1 MLKEFVDRILSLA
14 VPNIHEEGDLT
25 YSDKHLILITP
36 PIPPPLD
43 CSTLQGLVDL
53 YNGKLDDG
61 GDMLVWIES
70 PTRVGLVSRMS
81 DYWGRRREWAVAKHP
96 ECQAFPFGRFMDPES
111 FIIQVQASFQRLLID
126 DAQDLDYVLKIASS
140 ISAEQVQSNEDD
152 GIAQRV
158 ATKSGVVLK
167 SEKVLRPIV
176 NLAPWRTFAEIDQV
190 MSRFVFRAR
199 IGSDSV
205 NLALFEGDGGRWK
218 LGAVSAIKA
227 WLQPKF
233 GTVPVIS

>member
-1 MLKEFVDRILSLA
+1 
-14 VPNIHEEGDLT
+14 
-25 YSDKHLILITP
+25 
-36 PIPPPLD
+36 
-43 CSTLQGLVDL
+43 
-53 YNGKLDDG
+53 
-61 GDMLVWIES
+61 
-70 PTRVGLVSRMS
+70 
-81 DYWGRRREWAVAKHP
+81 
-96 ECQAFPFGRFMDPES
+96 MDPES